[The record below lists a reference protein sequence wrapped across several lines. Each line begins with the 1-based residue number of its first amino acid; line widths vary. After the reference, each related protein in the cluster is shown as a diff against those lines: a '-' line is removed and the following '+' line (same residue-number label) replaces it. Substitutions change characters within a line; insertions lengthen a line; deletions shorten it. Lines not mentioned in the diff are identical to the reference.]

1 MSSIDVL
8 QAYESPLLVAI
19 AAGAVALP
27 TLLKLSAI
35 LESQGQ
41 SITSMEE
48 LPVELELGKV
58 CMLGSCSFSFGASIS
73 LMLMSTFT

>member
-1 MSSIDVL
+1 MAV
-8 QAYESPLLVAI
+8 

-58 CMLGSCSFSFGASIS
+58 YMLSC
-73 LMLMSTFT
+73 

>member
-1 MSSIDVL
+1 MAV
-8 QAYESPLLVAI
+8 

-58 CMLGSCSFSFGASIS
+58 CMLGSCSFAHSDFRVADFHREHAKRGGSCAGVRVP
-73 LMLMSTFT
+73 

>member
-1 MSSIDVL
+1 VSPSDAL
-8 QAYESPLLVAI
+8 QAYESPLLVAV

-58 CMLGSCSFSFGASIS
+58 CIGS
-73 LMLMSTFT
+73 

>member
-1 MSSIDVL
+1 
-8 QAYESPLLVAI
+8 
-19 AAGAVALP
+19 VALP
-27 TLLKLSAI
+27 TLLKLSTI

-58 CMLGSCSFSFGASIS
+58 HHFHVSALVCLF
-73 LMLMSTFT
+73 MSKY

>member
-1 MSSIDVL
+1 MVTVVFNPA
-8 QAYESPLLVAI
+8 QAYESPLLVAV

-35 LESQGQ
+35 LEAQGQ

-58 CMLGSCSFSFGASIS
+58 HAGLKCGCRVQPELLCAV
-73 LMLMSTFT
+73 